1 MRGAVPHLCC
11 FTVHYFT
18 HYTLNWIA
26 TRYGLDGLGSNPIV
40 GEICRTRPDLP
51 QDPPSL
57 LYKGKGKVRLWVF
70 QHLCLE
76 GVLYSYPNEFLHS
89 SPEPLHTKR
98 RERPLSVKEG
108 TISEFS

>member
-1 MRGAVPHLCC
+1 V
-11 FTVHYFT
+11 
-18 HYTLNWIA
+18 
-26 TRYGLDGLGSNPIV
+26 
-40 GEICRTRPDLP
+40 RTFVIGT
-51 QDPPSL
+51 
-57 LYKGKGKVRLWVF
+57 KVKGKVRLWVF

-89 SPEPLHTKR
+89 SPEAPHTKR